1 MPQGGVSSSNAPR
14 RLASA
19 PAERMFPL
27 SDENPTEIF
36 PMVTL
41 GVILACV
48 TVWIVVQ
55 GAGFE
60 QQTLADS
67 VCTWGAIPAELPTL
81 EGRPDT
87 RGGPCALGGRR
98 WATVFTSLFLHGGW
112 LHLVGNVWFLWV
124 FGNNVED
131 AMGHLRFLGFYL
143 VTGLVAT
150 GAHILSGPS
159 SAIPVVGASGAISGV
174 MGAYMV
180 LYPRVRVRTLLVLIV
195 FITIVELPAWV
206 FLGYWFLL
214 QLASSGGVGAP
225 TGGGIAFWAHIGG
238 FVAGLGLVGIFARRG
253 AMRERRTPP
262 RGRG

>member
-1 MPQGGVSSSNAPR
+1 MASSRAPR
-14 RLASA
+14 RPASL
-19 PAERMFPL
+19 PADRMFPL
-27 SDENPTEIF
+27 RDENPTEIF
-36 PMVTL
+36 PVVTL

-60 QQTLADS
+60 RQALADS
-67 VCTWGAIPAELPTL
+67 VCAWGAIPAELTSAGGASG
-81 EGRPDT
+81 E
-87 RGGPCALGGRR
+87 GGPCALGGVT
-98 WATVFTSLFLHGGW
+98 WGALLSSLFLHGSW
-112 LHLVGNVWFLWV
+112 FHLVGNVWFLWV

-150 GAHILSGPS
+150 GAHVLSGPS
-159 SAIPVVGASGAISGV
+159 SVIPVVGASGAISGV

-214 QLASSGGVGAP
+214 QLASSGAAGAP

-238 FVAGLGLVGIFARRG
+238 FVAGLVLVGPFARG
-253 AMRERRTPP
+253 GVMRERRAASRGP
-262 RGRG
+262 R